1 MSIFMLTVGLTL
13 GLIIA
18 ASVGLSWLNGK
29 TVQAVVNRT
38 GKANFQLW
46 LMRPGIFVHEAL
58 HALVGLLFGVKVTQ
72 FSLRPDANS
81 AAHVSFSYNRHS
93 WWQRLGV
100 ALASAA
106 PLWGIGSFLLLLGK
120 RAWFP
125 NVAWQALGVVTPT
138 PDWPWVAGWLVAAVL
153 LTFGASLSRQDLRN
167 TWVGLPL
174 VIGLLIIVFVALM
187 LVAPAGL
194 NAWVQLNGLLA
205 KVIGAMAIIGV
216 LVNRLMAW

>member
-1 MSIFMLTVGLTL
+1 MPIFIMTVGLTL
-13 GLIIA
+13 GLVIA
-18 ASVGLSWLNGK
+18 ASVGLSWLNSQ

-46 LMRPGIFVHEAL
+46 LMRPGIFVHETL
-58 HALVGLLFGVKVTQ
+58 HALVGLLFGVQVTQ

-81 AAHVSFSYNRHS
+81 AAHVSFRYNRHS

-120 RAWFP
+120 HAWFP
-125 NVAWQALGVVTPT
+125 GVSWQKLGEVAPT
-138 PDWPWVAGWLVAAVL
+138 PDWPWVLGWLVAAVL

-174 VIGLLIIVFVALM
+174 VIVLLIIVFFGLHFF
-187 LVAPAGL
+187 APVGL
-194 NAWVQLNGLLA
+194 TSWVQFNVLLA
-205 KVIGAMAIIGV
+205 KVIGVMAAIGI
-216 LVNRLMAW
+216 LVNRLMAL